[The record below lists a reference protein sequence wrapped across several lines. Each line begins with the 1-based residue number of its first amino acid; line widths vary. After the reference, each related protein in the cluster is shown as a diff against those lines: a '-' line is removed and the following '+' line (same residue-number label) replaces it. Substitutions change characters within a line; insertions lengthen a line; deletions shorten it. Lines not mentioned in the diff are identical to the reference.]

1 MRKAADA
8 EVAALK
14 QQVAQVAPLEARLK
28 DLEAIVKAYGYTTI
42 ARGVLLF
49 LKTAFSSSCWTSVYC
64 SMYADVRAFL

>member
-42 ARGVLLF
+42 A
-49 LKTAFSSSCWTSVYC
+49 AFSS
-64 SMYADVRAFL
+64 F

>member
-49 LKTAFSSSCWTSVYC
+49 LN
-64 SMYADVRAFL
+64 RIFLELLNQNLCILFNVC